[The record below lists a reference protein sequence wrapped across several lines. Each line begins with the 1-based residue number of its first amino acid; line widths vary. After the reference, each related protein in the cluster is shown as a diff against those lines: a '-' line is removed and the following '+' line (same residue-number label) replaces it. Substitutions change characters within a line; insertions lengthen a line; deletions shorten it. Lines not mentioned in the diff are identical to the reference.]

1 MVLLATGKRGG
12 ALGREVVNVS
22 FPAPLFFAP
31 PLYTPFSSSLPSPFP
46 GTHRLQHIGPLACL
60 ENRCALFSTT
70 ALPQSSESKERETK
84 NKTVPFQQFSPH
96 PSPYSEAYRAIVP
109 TARKSTCTPHCRYSD
124 RGTVYPYSVPLVQC
138 TPCCSLISRAG
149 DSVFWFSFL

>member
-1 MVLLATGKRGG
+1 MWDATVGTEAPYSTPEHYALSGRKSLQLSKCWRSHAKIHWRVAGLVAVVLLATGKRGG

-31 PLYTPFSSSLPSPFP
+31 PLYTPFSSSLPSHFP

-70 ALPQSSESKERETK
+70 ALPQSSESKERERK
-84 NKTVPFQQFSPH
+84 NKTVPFQQFSRH
-96 PSPYSEAYRAIVP
+96 PP
-109 TARKSTCTPHCRYSD
+109 
-124 RGTVYPYSVPLVQC
+124 
-138 TPCCSLISRAG
+138 SL
-149 DSVFWFSFL
+149 